1 MNIYESACEK
11 AQEGLWNCFFDEK
24 TGVMVNHMPV
34 REEENWIYWW
44 HAHALDALLDGYL
57 RKTDGEYLERFRKE
71 YAGTYRENGNTL
83 LHNWYDDMAGAS
95 SGLGCDK
102 GRRIQETGAFCLG
115 GHQDCME

>member
-44 HAHALDALLDGYL
+44 HAHALV
-57 RKTDGEYLERFRKE
+57 RCWTD
-71 YAGTYRENGNTL
+71 T
-83 LHNWYDDMAGAS
+83 
-95 SGLGCDK
+95 
-102 GRRIQETGAFCLG
+102 
-115 GHQDCME
+115 

>member
-57 RKTDGEYLERFRKE
+57 RKTEGEYLAKNMQVLIGKMAIRFCIT
-71 YAGTYRENGNTL
+71 GTMT
-83 LHNWYDDMAGAS
+83 W
-95 SGLGCDK
+95 SG
-102 GRRIQETGAFCLG
+102 
-115 GHQDCME
+115 

>member
-57 RKTDGEYLERFRKE
+57 RKPEGEYLERFRKE

-83 LHNWYDDMAGAS
+83 LHNWYDDMEWMALALLRAWDATKDEEYKKQALDRKS
-95 SGLGCDK
+95 VV
-102 GRRIQETGAFCLG
+102 
-115 GHQDCME
+115 

>member
-57 RKTDGEYLERFRKE
+57 RKTEGEYLERFRKE

-83 LHNWYDDMAGAS
+83 LHNWYDDMEWMTLALLRAW
-95 SGLGCDK
+95 DATK
-102 GRRIQETGAFCLG
+102 
-115 GHQDCME
+115 D